1 MDIVSSSV
9 YVGPNV
15 YSRQPLIRLAVDLR
29 RRADTAVSHYA
40 DELIEPLLTWLPGLA
55 TARTELGTPLIERMR
70 NDPTMRLG
78 EVLVLQGTPLMGAI
92 LALGNLAP
100 WHGWTMC
107 WAR

>member
-78 EVLVLQGTPLMGAI
+78 EVLAHV
-92 LALGNLAP
+92 AP
-100 WHGWTMC
+100 
-107 WAR
+107 ARSGSRPATWRATC